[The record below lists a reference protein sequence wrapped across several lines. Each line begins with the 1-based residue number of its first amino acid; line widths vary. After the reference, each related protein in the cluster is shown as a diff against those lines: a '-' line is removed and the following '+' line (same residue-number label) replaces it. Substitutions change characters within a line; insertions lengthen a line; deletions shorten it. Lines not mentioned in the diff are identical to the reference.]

1 MIDEKINAGDLYSS
15 TILEE
20 NGVIPWWIRGNP
32 KLAAERGLTSGE
44 IGTIHD
50 AIQVDPVGV
59 YCALLP
65 ELRRRGMRIEA
76 TFNYISYPDKDS
88 KTGYSFA
95 INNDHILPRG
105 VDSEPRRRD
114 LGFTEDER
122 TSYREMVA
130 ADPYSAI
137 RDAQGELYKRGV
149 IVSSF
154 TLFSNGRKSET
165 PE

>member
-50 AIQVDPVGV
+50 AIQVDPVGI
-59 YCALLP
+59 YCVLLP

-95 INNDHILPRG
+95 INNDRILPRG
-105 VDSEPRRRD
+105 VDSEPRWRD
-114 LGFTEDER
+114 LRFTEDER

-130 ADPYSAI
+130 ADPCSAI

-154 TLFSNGRKSET
+154 TLFSNGRKSEV
-165 PE
+165 

>member
-1 MIDEKINAGDLYSS
+1 
-15 TILEE
+15 
-20 NGVIPWWIRGNP
+20 
-32 KLAAERGLTSGE
+32 
-44 IGTIHD
+44 
-50 AIQVDPVGV
+50 
-59 YCALLP
+59 
-65 ELRRRGMRIEA
+65 MRIEA

-95 INNDHILPRG
+95 INNDRILPRG
-105 VDSEPRRRD
+105 VDSEPRQRD

-154 TLFSNGRKSET
+154 TLFSNGRKSEI
-165 PE
+165 